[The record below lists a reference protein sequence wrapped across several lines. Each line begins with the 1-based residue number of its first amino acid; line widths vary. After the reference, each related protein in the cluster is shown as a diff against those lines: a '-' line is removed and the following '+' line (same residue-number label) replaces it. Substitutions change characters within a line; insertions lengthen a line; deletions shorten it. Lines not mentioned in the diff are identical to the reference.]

1 MHNLGPREAPLHRRR
16 RTALTVSAA
25 LFAAAP
31 LLAACGNEAHPGAA
45 AVIGGERIEVSA
57 VQAKV
62 RDVRD
67 AQQASPQSA
76 QLIKDTGQLG
86 RAKLYDL
93 IVDRVVQ
100 RAADDAGVSVSRKEI
115 QDERDTLMKQ
125 SGGEEQLAAMY
136 LQQRGVAP
144 GQLDDAVRRDIL
156 VGKIATAIGATN
168 SPQGQQQLN
177 ETFTA
182 AAKSLDIDVNPRY
195 GAWDDT
201 KLELGTYKAPWI
213 TQVSQVTEP
222 VEAGA

>member
-1 MHNLGPREAPLHRRR
+1 MHRRR

-25 LFAAAP
+25 LIAAAP
-31 LLAACGNEAHPGAA
+31 LLAACGTDAHPGTA
-45 AVIGGERIEVSA
+45 AVVGGQRIEVST

-62 RDVRD
+62 RDVRE
-67 AQQASPQSA
+67 AQQAAPQSA
-76 QLIKDTGQLG
+76 QLIKDSGQLG

-93 IVDRVVQ
+93 IVDRVVAK
-100 RAADDAGVSVSRKEI
+100 AAEDAGVSVSRKEI
-115 QDERDTLMKQ
+115 QDGRDELVEQ

-144 GQLDDAVRRDIL
+144 GQVENAVRRDIL
-156 VGKIATAIGATN
+156 VGKIATAVGAEN
-168 SPQGQQQLN
+168 SPEGQQRLN
-177 ETFTA
+177 AAFTT

-213 TQVSQVTEP
+213 TQVSQ
-222 VEAGA
+222 EAQTAETGA